1 MENPA
6 VPPPRTHILLI
17 FIHLLKI
24 INYIKEIRVCQGILL
39 YLNICLSIFAAYI
52 HIGLVSQI
60 MKRFLPLAM
69 LLMTGALVAPS
80 AKADIT
86 SRMTSSVQLTVNSAA
101 TQMNRIGSS
110 FSITGNNVDTTD
122 GTTANTVSAGTIA
135 SGVYSP
141 GTIAAVQ
148 DDPGESFSFTQA
160 FTQCDAIDTTG
171 PDIGDVSAY
180 GDQLST
186 AAGTAGSLAGT
197 VTSQGALTVT
207 AGGAGTT
214 ATGQFVTE
222 LSIN

>member
-1 MENPA
+1 MS
-6 VPPPRTHILLI
+6 RSMKKLLP
-17 FIHLLKI
+17 I
-24 INYIKEIRVCQGILL
+24 I
-39 YLNICLSIFAAYI
+39 
-52 HIGLVSQI
+52 
-60 MKRFLPLAM
+60 M
-69 LLMTGALVAPS
+69 LLGLAPM
-80 AKADIT
+80 AARADIT
-86 SRMTSSVQLTVNSAA
+86 SRMTSSVQLTVNAAA

-110 FSITGNNVDTTD
+110 FSISGNNVDTTD
-122 GTTANTVSAGTIA
+122 GTTANTISAGTIA

-160 FTQCDAIDTTG
+160 FTQADAIDTTG
-171 PDIGDVSAY
+171 PDIGDISAY

>member
-1 MENPA
+1 
-6 VPPPRTHILLI
+6 
-17 FIHLLKI
+17 
-24 INYIKEIRVCQGILL
+24 
-39 YLNICLSIFAAYI
+39 
-52 HIGLVSQI
+52 
-60 MKRFLPLAM
+60 MKRFLPIAM

-110 FSITGNNVDTTD
+110 FSISGNNVDTTD
-122 GTTANTVSAGTIA
+122 GTTANTISAGTIS
-135 SGVYSP
+135 SGVYAP

-160 FTQCDAIDTTG
+160 YTQADAIDTTG

-197 VTSQGALTVT
+197 VTTQGLLTVT
-207 AGGAGTT
+207 AGGAGTS

-222 LSIN
+222 LQIN

>member
-1 MENPA
+1 MC
-6 VPPPRTHILLI
+6 
-17 FIHLLKI
+17 
-24 INYIKEIRVCQGILL
+24 IRD
-39 YLNICLSIFAAYI
+39 S
-52 HIGLVSQI
+52 
-60 MKRFLPLAM
+60 
-69 LLMTGALVAPS
+69 
-80 AKADIT
+80 
-86 SRMTSSVQLTVNSAA
+86 
-101 TQMNRIGSS
+101 
-110 FSITGNNVDTTD
+110 

-160 FTQCDAIDTTG
+160 FTQGDAIDTTG

-186 AAGTAGSLAGT
+186 AAGTVGNLAGT

-207 AGGAGTT
+207 AGGAGTV

-222 LSIN
+222 LQIN